1 MGFGKGS
8 LSTGEY
14 TTYNVILGSRT
25 LSHDKLRYFSLLA
38 LAYVD
43 SVNLLTVGAEN
54 ASVYRFIVE
63 GGVCVPKSSM
73 TES

>member
-1 MGFGKGS
+1 MELGKGS
-8 LSTGEY
+8 LSAGEY
-14 TTYNVILGSRT
+14 TANSVILGSRT

-43 SVNLLTVGAEN
+43 LVNLLNVGAEN